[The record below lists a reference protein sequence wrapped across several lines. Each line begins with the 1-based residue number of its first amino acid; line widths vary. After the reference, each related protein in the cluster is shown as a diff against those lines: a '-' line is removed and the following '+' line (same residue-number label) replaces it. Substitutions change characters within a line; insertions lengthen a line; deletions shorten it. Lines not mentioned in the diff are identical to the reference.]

1 MIEVNL
7 DTKRTR
13 RDRRPQPFLDR
24 SPARA
29 PATDRLTR
37 LANTLALAMIVSSVV
52 AISHFVGLV

>member
-1 MIEVNL
+1 MIEVNF
-7 DTKRTR
+7 DTTRNR
-13 RDRRPQPFLDR
+13 RDRRAQTFLDR

-37 LANTLALAMIVSSVV
+37 LANTLALAMIASSVV